1 MQDDT
6 NLLSTELLQ
15 TSVYQTVNSR
25 QTAFHYWI
33 RQYYIRTTYTAR
45 CKQTWQLT
53 HKTVCPYSVKTGYCD
68 AAALFIFNIAVL
80 KSLTEFHLPSETESC
95 LSWLFPPNV
104 ETDILKLL
112 FLSEPSV
119 QQFGLLFLS
128 QITLFLVSTLFT
140 NTKRPHSLYSK
151 YTRYILPSTTY

>member
-1 MQDDT
+1 MQVDT
-6 NLLSTELLQ
+6 KLLFIKLLQ

-25 QTAFHYWI
+25 QTTPPYWI
-33 RQYYIRTTYTAR
+33 RQYNIRTAYTAR

-53 HKTVCPYSVKTGYCD
+53 HKTVCPFNTKTGYCD
-68 AAALFIFNIAVL
+68 AAALFTFNNTVF

-95 LSWLFPPNV
+95 FSWLFPPNA

-140 NTKRPHSLYSK
+140 NTKRPHRLYSK
-151 YTRYILPSTTY
+151 YTRYILPSTKY